1 MVLYGQQRL
10 LGVLML
16 LNMQKILLLAV
27 IIGVSSL
34 RAEEYDPRKFTV
46 ARKTITEVTSAETQK
61 NNSRISRNLIPQGLP
76 NGGVL
81 DPVETAGKVIAVAK
95 DMVALGESV
104 YQLVIKGKPTT
115 STTYAPIS
123 VVPRMGSAI
132 VDVMELE
139 GWSVPVTRS
148 YEVKYY
154 NYYNVAVVTFKYSVI
169 YSYKG
174 SYNGSGAYLTAVQV
188 IPDHVRTLFGFD
200 FTATMK
206 LGGVQNQGNSAN
218 KVAGVTIL
226 MEHTVSSVLVN
237 ENTTD
242 KFFITGIGQF
252 KKY

>member
-1 MVLYGQQRL
+1 
-10 LGVLML
+10 ML
-16 LNMQKILLLAV
+16 HNLQKILMVAV
-27 IIGVSSL
+27 VLGASSVK
-34 RAEEYDPRKFTV
+34 AEELDARKYSV
-46 ARKTITEVTSAETQK
+46 ARKTITEVTSLETQK
-61 NNSRISRNLIPQGLP
+61 NNNRISRNLIPRGLP
-76 NGGVL
+76 DGGVL
-81 DPVETAGKVIAVAK
+81 DPVETAGKVIGVAR

-115 STTYAPIS
+115 NTTYAPIS
-123 VVPRMGSAI
+123 VVPRMGSEI
-132 VDVMELE
+132 VDVMDLE

-148 YEVKYY
+148 YEIKYY

-169 YSYKG
+169 YSYRG

-206 LGGVQNQGNSAN
+206 LGGVQNQGTSAN

-226 MEHTVSSVLVN
+226 MEHTVASVMVQ